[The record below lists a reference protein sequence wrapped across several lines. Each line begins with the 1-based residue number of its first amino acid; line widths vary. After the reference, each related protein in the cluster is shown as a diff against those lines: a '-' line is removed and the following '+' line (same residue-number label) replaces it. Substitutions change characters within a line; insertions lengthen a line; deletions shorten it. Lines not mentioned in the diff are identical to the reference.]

1 VKRGLIAWDKAE
13 LPPEVFESRLARA
26 RQRLAE
32 RDLPALIVYSDLSKS
47 NYARFYSNFMPYFNR
62 ALLVI
67 PRPAERRVKEAERR
81 ITEEDKPFLLCGLSP
96 RVYPWIK
103 SLTILEKIIASPN
116 LAAKLLEVCAQR
128 GWRRLGFLD
137 PEGLPYDLHRAIT
150 AAIQIEAV
158 PHQGDDYERAMHRQ
172 ARKMAWKGLN
182 SELPSGVGMLDYE
195 FVGRLERKLR
205 RAGAEDLVILVTN
218 GETAPA
224 AAKGQILR
232 EGFSVSLALEYRG
245 HWAKIGRF
253 HGVQDGAMAHGA
265 RLEVLSGPVPFTLCE
280 TPPES
285 AALATTMELRNGGRR
300 FFFADT
306 QWRMAGGT
314 EPL

>member
-13 LPPEVFESRLARA
+13 LPPEVFEARLAGA

-32 RDLPALIVYSDLSKS
+32 RDLPALVVYSDLAKS
-47 NYARFYSNFMPYFNR
+47 NYGRFYSNFMPYFNR

-67 PRPAERRVKEAERR
+67 PRHGA
-81 ITEEDKPFLLCGLSP
+81 PFLLCGLSP
-96 RVYPWIK
+96 RVYPWIR
-103 SLTILEKIIASPN
+103 SATILEEILPSPN

-158 PHQGDDYERAMHRQ
+158 PHEGDDYERAMHRR
-172 ARKMAWKGLN
+172 ARQMAWDGLTP
-182 SELPSGVGMLDYE
+182 ELSSGLGLLDHE
-195 FVGRLERKLR
+195 LVGRLERSLR

-224 AAKGQILR
+224 PAKGQTLR
-232 EGFSVSLALEYRG
+232 EGFSVSVALEYRG
-245 HWAKIGRF
+245 HWAKIAR
-253 HGVQDGAMAHGA
+253 AHIFGWWGHET
-265 RLEVLSGPVPFTLCE
+265 RLETVSGPVVARFLEIP
-280 TPPES
+280 
-285 AALATTMELRNGGRR
+285 GDGRR
-300 FFFADT
+300 YFDGDT
-306 QWRMAGGT
+306 FWSPSWPLAPDPSAL

>member
-1 VKRGLIAWDKAE
+1 MKRGLIAWDKAE
-13 LPPEVFESRLARA
+13 LPPEVFETRLEGA

-67 PRPAERRVKEAERR
+67 PRAAERR

-96 RVYPWIK
+96 RVYPWIQ
-103 SLTILEKIIASPN
+103 SVTILEEIIASPN
-116 LAAKLLEVCAQR
+116 LAAKLLEICAQR

-158 PHQGDDYERAMHRQ
+158 PHEGDDYERAMHRR
-172 ARKMAWKGLN
+172 ARQMACEGL
-182 SELPSGVGMLDYE
+182 LPEISPRLGPVLDYE
-195 FVGRLERKLR
+195 LVGNLERRLR

-224 AAKGQILR
+224 PAKGQTLR

-245 HWAKIGRF
+245 HWAKIARHNRF
-253 HGVQDGAMAHGA
+253 GLWRRHET
-265 RLEVLSGPVPFTLCE
+265 RLETVSGPVVAQFLEIPD
-280 TPPES
+280 
-285 AALATTMELRNGGRR
+285 NGRR
-300 FFFADT
+300 LFHGDT
-306 QWRMAGGT
+306 FWSPAWPHAPDPRT
-314 EPL
+314 LEPL